1 MYITSQS
8 TLLSS
13 LLFNTNAVESKKD
26 RIGERKM
33 TYTYI
38 YMCEKKKERKK
49 RKTVAAGTYLVTVT

>member
-13 LLFNTNAVESKKD
+13 LPFNTNVVESQKD
-26 RIGERKM
+26 RIGERKI

-38 YMCEKKKERKK
+38 Y
-49 RKTVAAGTYLVTVT
+49 V

>member
-38 YMCEKKKERKK
+38 YMCEKKKKK
-49 RKTVAAGTYLVTVT
+49 EKKEKQWLQEHIWSR